1 MRSVWP
7 YTRVERKCTWH
18 RLLCQT
24 RVCRCSLPVGLTVR
38 YVREFLPPAKAADC
52 LMFPRRKT
60 GGAGSPL
67 GCRSTTT
74 LGYRRCPG
82 IPNVFW
88 DTEVSRVRAFF
99 SHRFQLCRAAKVY
112 RAKSCGLRVKPKY
125 LRFALCELCGNQKYA
140 FAMSSVRYPVASV
153 YRMMA
158 FHASA
163 RRRWQIAS
171 TLADRWMG
179 GPPWGWEVHRDSFF
193 VAFWTKWQSREAGN
207 VAVSTGWW
215 LGGRSARVPLV
226 P

>member
-99 SHRFQLCRAAKVY
+99 SIDFNFVEQLKFTVQRAVA
-112 RAKSCGLRVKPKY
+112 
-125 LRFALCELCGNQKYA
+125 FASNRSTCVLPGVNFAATRNTA

-179 GPPWGWEVHRDSFF
+179 GAALGL
-193 VAFWTKWQSREAGN
+193 G
-207 VAVSTGWW
+207 STPG
-215 LGGRSARVPLV
+215 
-226 P
+226 